1 MSPLYIVSTVN
12 VHGSEEQL
20 VKMTSYTFCA
30 SFLDNNACLMAIYKG
45 SKRLF
50 LHIIIRLKKREG
62 TVFSKSSQNISCKW
76 FIDLWFMSNFDPI
89 WKRQMKHHVSKVS
102 ANLHEQQIVSI

>member
-20 VKMTSYTFCA
+20 VKMTSYTLSA

-76 FIDLWFMSNFDPI
+76 FIDLWFISNLDPFF
-89 WKRQMKHHVSKVS
+89 KRQVQNHVKKVS
-102 ANLHEQQIVSI
+102 ANLLEK

>member
-1 MSPLYIVSTVN
+1 MSLLYIVSTVN

-20 VKMTSYTFCA
+20 VKMTSYTLAA

-76 FIDLWFMSNFDPI
+76 FIAVEINPF
-89 WKRQMKHHVSKVS
+89 Q
-102 ANLHEQQIVSI
+102 